1 MKTAKDFEDLPE
13 QTTELK
19 DKPKPASDQLADY
32 YSLLGNGKRD
42 LLGIDTGFKELNK
55 KTLGLDGL
63 IVLGGKAGQGK
74 TSLALQLACNACE
87 LGTPAIVYS
96 LEMPKVAIFTKILN
110 RLASVKYSDI
120 LLKGRQYLTDE
131 TGQDKTGET
140 GQDKKLL
147 SDDEAGRLKDSKS
160 RLEVLSKNLYIRSGE
175 RGETPITFDAVERE
189 IELIKTTHKVDKV
202 LVVIDHLQVFNIDS
216 GEYNDQI
223 DKEGRLIQGFKG
235 ISERTKAT
243 IILISQKNKAG
254 FQNTGLQTIKGSVD
268 IVYLADVVMLLES
281 EQDREQA
288 KQKGKGGEHKP
299 DYYERLIEHFKDNTP
314 QPIYLVIEKNRYN
327 APTAIKYMFNREY
340 STFDEAKDIEQ
351 KQAQQDIEKYGF

>member
-147 SDDEAGRLKDSKS
+147 SDDEADRLKDSKS
-160 RLEVLSKNLYIRSGE
+160 RLEVLSKNLYVRNIE
-175 RGETPITFDAVERE
+175 RGEPAITFEAVERE
-189 IELIKTTHKVDKV
+189 IELIKATHKVDKV

-281 EQDREQA
+281 EQDKKDR
-288 KQKGKGGEHKP
+288 GKAG
-299 DYYERLIEHFKDNTP
+299 DYDKLIEHFKDNTP
-314 QPIYLVIEKNRYN
+314 QTIYLVIDKNRYN
-327 APTAIKYMFNREY
+327 APTAIKLEFNGQY
-340 STFDEAKDIEQ
+340 SNFTEGEAET
-351 KQAQQDIEKYGF
+351 YPF